1 MIDFSVWNW
10 CLLNIINM
18 KTDLRT
24 RATEQ
29 KYMHVIVKSIVRVV
43 ILLCTPRY
51 SGIGSEEKNHSK
63 FYNENIYSFKNNAV
77 DSLVY

>member
-18 KTDLRT
+18 KIDVRT

-29 KYMHVIVKSIVRVV
+29 KYMHVIVKRIVRVV

-63 FYNENIYSFKNNAV
+63 FYNENIYS
-77 DSLVY
+77 

>member
-18 KTDLRT
+18 KIDVRT

-29 KYMHVIVKSIVRVV
+29 KYMHVIVKRIVRVA

-63 FYNENIYSFKNNAV
+63 FYNENIYS
-77 DSLVY
+77 

>member
-18 KTDLRT
+18 KIDLRT

-29 KYMHVIVKSIVRVV
+29 KYMHVIVKRIVRVA

-63 FYNENIYSFKNNAV
+63 FYNENIYS
-77 DSLVY
+77 